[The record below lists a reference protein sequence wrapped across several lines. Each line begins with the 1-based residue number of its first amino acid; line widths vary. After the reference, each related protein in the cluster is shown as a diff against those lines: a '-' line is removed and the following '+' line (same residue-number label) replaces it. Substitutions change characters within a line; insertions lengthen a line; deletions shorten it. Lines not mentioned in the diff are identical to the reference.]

1 MTNLSLQEQIKVN
14 AVIADYTNE
23 ELALGFLR
31 YEALRKVSPLR
42 FYELHTRNLAGENFD
57 NMVTRLAFQKS

>member
-1 MTNLSLQEQIKVN
+1 
-14 AVIADYTNE
+14 
-23 ELALGFLR
+23 
-31 YEALRKVSPLR
+31 LRKVSPLR